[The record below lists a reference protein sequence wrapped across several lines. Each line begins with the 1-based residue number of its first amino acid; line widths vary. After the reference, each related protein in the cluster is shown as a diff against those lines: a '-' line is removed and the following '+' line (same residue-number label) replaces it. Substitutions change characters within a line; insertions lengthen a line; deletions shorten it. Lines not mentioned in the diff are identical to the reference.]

1 MAETTTKLEPVVT
14 ELRVMITE
22 DGLGNLD
29 VWHQVVKKGTEE
41 IIQMRSSHVAG
52 QLYAAAHVIL
62 AKHYT
67 KITAEDE
74 VKPAKRTPK

>member
-1 MAETTTKLEPVVT
+1 
-14 ELRVMITE
+14 
-22 DGLGNLD
+22 